1 MIADHFTKPLQGIKF
16 SEFRNRVMGFVQDTD
31 IHKQLPIILN
41 SNSAMILFFSMKP
54 GVIPHIESTVVC

>member
-16 SEFRNRVMGFVQDTD
+16 REFRNRVMGFVQDNG

-41 SNSAMILFFSMKP
+41 SNSAMKLFFSTNP
-54 GVIPHIESTVVC
+54 GVIPHIGSTGVC